1 VTKARTVQDVYDEMT
16 REQQVVV
23 AFLVGS
29 VLDTQEIVMT
39 TLVEH
44 LQELLDSKPKQGE
57 N

>member
-1 VTKARTVQDVYDEMT
+1 MTKARTVQDVYDEMT